1 MLLQSKIK
9 NPKTIE
15 AKKKEHELW
24 MTLMN
29 VKHFG
34 EKSVQ
39 PKDLAKII
47 RCGMYKRVD
56 KDAIFQEQ
64 AT

>member
-1 MLLQSKIK
+1 VFYKYKQDRREMLLQSKLK
-9 NPKTIE
+9 HPKTIE

-34 EKSVQ
+34 EKSV
-39 PKDLAKII
+39 
-47 RCGMYKRVD
+47 
-56 KDAIFQEQ
+56 
-64 AT
+64 